1 MATIEKLKN
10 LINSI
15 ISKCNEVTG
24 KSHTNVE
31 SCTNYLLSVYCKDII
46 ERKDTSEITIPTG
59 IEVLGSYS
67 FYNYI
72 NLQKVVI
79 PKGNLVTIMGYCF
92 MNSVQLRE
100 VEINQNLKYIRS
112 GAFEG
117 CTALVKINIPKMTP
131 SDYDLG
137 IGLTAFKG
145 CSNLEDVTL
154 ENGFNP
160 FTKNFAHLDLS
171 ASEKYS
177 HDTILSWFN
186 ALADKTGKA
195 TGYLSIGAVNLAK
208 MTDDEILIATNKNWT
223 IL

>member
-46 ERKDTSEITIPTG
+46 ERENITEIVVPTG
-59 IEVLGSYS
+59 LKVLGAYS
-67 FYNYI
+67 FYNFV
-72 NLQKVVI
+72 NLSKVII
-79 PKGNLVTIMGYCF
+79 PKGNLRDIMGYCF

-100 VEINQNLKYIRS
+100 VEINNNLNHIMS
-112 GAFEG
+112 SAFEG
-117 CTALVKINIPKMTP
+117 CTALVKINIPQMIYK
-131 SDYDLG
+131 DGELN
-137 IGLTAFKG
+137 IGLSAFKK
-145 CSNLEDVTL
+145 CNNLEEVTL
-154 ENGFNP
+154 ESGFNP
-160 FTKNFAHLDLS
+160 YCATFAHLDLS

-186 ALADKTGKA
+186 ALADKTGKNP
-195 TGYLSIGAVNLAK
+195 GYLSIGAVNLAK